1 MWSNVFMTIFL
12 VKCVPV
18 EREDLTDKDFSEM
31 YLMFSLMINV
41 DK

>member
-1 MWSNVFMTIFL
+1 M

-18 EREDLTDKDFSEM
+18 ERNDSTDKDFSEM
-31 YLMFSLMINV
+31 YLMFLLMKNV